1 MATKKNEAAPTAAE
15 PINETAEVM
24 PESKKKSGD
33 ARKASASASGKK
45 KIYIRKPAGVIN
57 DKGKIVGLNGKM
69 YSVPYDKEVE
79 VPEGVYEILKRSE
92 QAAETAEKVNEQL
105 AGAGE
110 LRG

>member
-1 MATKKNEAAPTAAE
+1 MATKKKEAAPTAAE

-24 PESKKKSGD
+24 PESGKK
-33 ARKASASASGKK
+33 SGKK

-92 QAAETAEKVNEQL
+92 QAAEVAEKVNEQL

>member
-24 PESKKKSGD
+24 PESKKE
-33 ARKASASASGKK
+33 SGKK

>member
-1 MATKKNEAAPTAAE
+1 MATKKKEAAPTAAE
-15 PINETAEVM
+15 PINETAEVT
-24 PESKKKSGD
+24 PESKKK
-33 ARKASASASGKK
+33 SGKK

-92 QAAETAEKVNEQL
+92 QAAEVAEKVNEQL

>member
-1 MATKKNEAAPTAAE
+1 MATKKKEAAPTAAE

-24 PESKKKSGD
+24 PESKKK
-33 ARKASASASGKK
+33 SGKK

-92 QAAETAEKVNEQL
+92 QAAEVAEKVNEQL

>member
-24 PESKKKSGD
+24 PESKKK
-33 ARKASASASGKK
+33 SGKK

>member
-24 PESKKKSGD
+24 PESGKK
-33 ARKASASASGKK
+33 SGKK

-92 QAAETAEKVNEQL
+92 QAAEVAEKVNEQL

>member
-24 PESKKKSGD
+24 PESKKK
-33 ARKASASASGKK
+33 SGKK

-92 QAAETAEKVNEQL
+92 QAAEVAEKVNEQL

>member
-24 PESKKKSGD
+24 PESGKK
-33 ARKASASASGKK
+33 SGKK

>member
-1 MATKKNEAAPTAAE
+1 MATKTNEA
-15 PINETAEVM
+15 AEVM
-24 PESKKKSGD
+24 PE
-33 ARKASASASGKK
+33 SGKK

-92 QAAETAEKVNEQL
+92 QAAEVAEKVNEQL

>member
-24 PESKKKSGD
+24 PESGKK
-33 ARKASASASGKK
+33 SGKK

-79 VPEGVYEILKRSE
+79 VYFHKRIRDEKDFDNADALLEQIHTDAEIAKELHREIHFS
-92 QAAETAEKVNEQL
+92 AEDAL
-105 AGAGE
+105 
-110 LRG
+110 

>member
-1 MATKKNEAAPTAAE
+1 MQ
-15 PINETAEVM
+15 
-24 PESKKKSGD
+24 
-33 ARKASASASGKK
+33 RKEQM
-45 KIYIRKPAGVIN
+45 Y
-57 DKGKIVGLNGKM
+57 GKM

>member
-15 PINETAEVM
+15 PINETAELM
-24 PESKKKSGD
+24 PESGKK
-33 ARKASASASGKK
+33 SGKK

>member
-24 PESKKKSGD
+24 PESKKKSG
-33 ARKASASASGKK
+33 KN

-92 QAAETAEKVNEQL
+92 QAAEVAEKVNEQL

>member
-15 PINETAEVM
+15 PINETAEIM
-24 PESKKKSGD
+24 PESKKK
-33 ARKASASASGKK
+33 SGKK

-92 QAAETAEKVNEQL
+92 QAAEVAEKVNEQL

>member
-24 PESKKKSGD
+24 PKSKKK
-33 ARKASASASGKK
+33 SGKK

-92 QAAETAEKVNEQL
+92 QAAEVAEKVNEQL

>member
-24 PESKKKSGD
+24 PESGKK
-33 ARKASASASGKK
+33 SGKK

-92 QAAETAEKVNEQL
+92 QAAEDAEKVNEQL

-110 LRG
+110 PRG

>member
-1 MATKKNEAAPTAAE
+1 MATKKNEATPTAAE

-24 PESKKKSGD
+24 PESGKK
-33 ARKASASASGKK
+33 SGKK